1 MFNEICFF
9 CSDRHLLYIFGLAS
23 KVFDLAQTDV
33 KDVQYILY
41 SEVIRVAG
49 ELGNP
54 WSAQDF

>member
-1 MFNEICFF
+1 MFVF
-9 CSDRHLLYIFGLAS
+9 CSYRRLLCIFGLAS

-33 KDVQYILY
+33 KDVHTY